1 MNLSIPNLIL
11 SKGIRLVLLFTFV
24 FSFSS
29 LLTQYYNPA
38 QIVTIQSAKSAFEGD
53 MYLDTVNK
61 NYFIG
66 LTTGE
71 LAKIGDTLDERIDSA
86 YFLND
91 TIFIIEGN
99 DTGSFVYSLENNS
112 ITLEF
117 EDVNDG
123 AQTEL
128 FNVLELTNFTLQF
141 SWTEEGL
148 YSHTFEFIKN

>member
-1 MNLSIPNLIL
+1 MKRLFIVISIFIFCCCSTNDNDSDVNENNILIGSWYLVSWELDGQPQNLDSCNLMSYIMFN
-11 SKGIRLVLLFTFV
+11 SNS
-24 FSFSS
+24 SFSRIWYETVS
-29 LLTQYYNPA
+29 
-38 QIVTIQSAKSAFEGD
+38 GD
-53 MYLDTVNK
+53 C
-61 NYFIG
+61 
-66 LTTGE
+66 
-71 LAKIGDTLDERIDSA
+71 
-86 YFLND
+86 
-91 TIFIIEGN
+91 IIEGN

-141 SWTEEGL
+141 SLTEEGL

>member
-1 MNLSIPNLIL
+1 MFNSN
-11 SKGIRLVLLFTFV
+11 S
-24 FSFSS
+24 SFSRIWYETVS
-29 LLTQYYNPA
+29 
-38 QIVTIQSAKSAFEGD
+38 GD
-53 MYLDTVNK
+53 C
-61 NYFIG
+61 
-66 LTTGE
+66 
-71 LAKIGDTLDERIDSA
+71 
-86 YFLND
+86 
-91 TIFIIEGN
+91 IIEGN